1 MAHHINPEI
10 NGLLTNLLDALCEH
24 ERQTGR
30 KSTFILVPHK
40 EDEEILVAQ
49 DGRPMEYLHP
59 DDALQIAFATRNT

>member
-30 KSTFILVPHK
+30 RSTFILVPHTK
-40 EDEEILVAQ
+40 EEEILVAQ
-49 DGRPMEYLHP
+49 DGRPMDLDP